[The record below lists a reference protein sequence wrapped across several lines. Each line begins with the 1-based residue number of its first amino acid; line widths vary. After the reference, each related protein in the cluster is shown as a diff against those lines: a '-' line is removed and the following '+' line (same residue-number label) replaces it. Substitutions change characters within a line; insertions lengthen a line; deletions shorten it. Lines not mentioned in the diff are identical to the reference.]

1 MTGTTSSAS
10 GTQGTIPLQA
20 SPSASNSALS
30 ASMTITASA
39 KPSGSASGS
48 AAATSGGSQIT
59 ATTKGATAG
68 KGSTKTTIATTPTS
82 IDQRLPAGGIQMLT
96 PSALAAPSY
105 YKIGDQI
112 TFGWNYTSLVVTPT
126 AIDIIVSCSA
136 NSAIYTLSN
145 NATVLPTG
153 QAVWDTKRDANG
165 ENPLLT
171 ESYTLV
177 IHDAAKDVTAAP
189 SAGYLGSY
197 SQFTFG
203 MYVRQDY
210 TPLNGKSAPSSL

>member
-1 MTGTTSSAS
+1 
-10 GTQGTIPLQA
+10 
-20 SPSASNSALS
+20 
-30 ASMTITASA
+30 
-39 KPSGSASGS
+39 
-48 AAATSGGSQIT
+48 
-59 ATTKGATAG
+59 
-68 KGSTKTTIATTPTS
+68 
-82 IDQRLPAGGIQMLT
+82 MLT

-136 NSAIYTLSN
+136 NSATYTLSN
-145 NATVLPTG
+145 NATVQPTG
-153 QAVWDTKRDANG
+153 QVVWDTKRDANG

-171 ESYTLV
+171 DTYTLV

-210 TPLNGKSAPSSL
+210 TPLNGKCSSSSSNVNPANLR